1 MSKDFTSDF
10 AARATRKG
18 YHHGALRE
26 TLIDAAR
33 FLIAEK
39 GPQGFT
45 LIEAARLV
53 DVSPAAPYR
62 HFKDREALV
71 AAVAERG
78 FEAFGE
84 RLARA
89 RDDAFRHGE
98 GFSAV
103 GRAYLAFAREEPG
116 YYGAMFM
123 SVLRPADGLPPGGG
137 AFEFLAESVRRQAG
151 DSVIPEAQVHGAAM
165 QIWAL
170 THGVASLAVT
180 GRWSPLPGA
189 PSPEDVI
196 VEGCAAILRQ
206 FSRA

>member
-1 MSKDFTSDF
+1 MSNRFTSGFGGRVD
-10 AARATRKG
+10 RKG

-62 HFKDREALV
+62 HFRDREALV

-78 FEAFGE
+78 FSAFTE

-89 RDDAFRHGE
+89 RDDAFSRGE

-123 SVLRPADGLPPGGG
+123 ASLRPEAATPSGG
-137 AFEFLAESVRRQAG
+137 AAFELLLDAVLRQAG
-151 DSVIPEAQVHGAAM
+151 GRNVAKARIVSVAM

-170 THGVASLAVT
+170 SHGAASLAAA
-180 GRWSPLPGA
+180 GRLSPIPGA
-189 PSPEDVI
+189 PNPEDMLVD
-196 VEGCAAILRQ
+196 GCAAILSQ
-206 FSRA
+206 LSQD